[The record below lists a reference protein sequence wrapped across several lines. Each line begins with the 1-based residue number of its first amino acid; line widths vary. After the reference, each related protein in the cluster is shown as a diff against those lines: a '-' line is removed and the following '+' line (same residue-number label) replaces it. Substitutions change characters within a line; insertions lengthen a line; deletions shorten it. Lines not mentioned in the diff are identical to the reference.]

1 MFFVSFVVEM
11 KIFLTGATGF
21 IGSHVARTLVAAG
34 NEVQALILPN
44 DDTRRIAD
52 ILSSLV
58 MVRGDLLDTSF
69 TFPSQSF
76 DCCIHLAWYVEPGK
90 YLDSPRNKQWV
101 EASVRLARAME
112 DAGCRRFLAAGT
124 CFEYATSDEPL
135 RESSHTGP
143 RTLYAQSKLE
153 LFNALQSLEMEIAWA
168 RFFYQYG
175 PHEDPRRLVP
185 VVINALLRGQEA
197 KLVPGDRRR
206 DYLHIE
212 DVASAVAAVA
222 QSKLTG
228 AVNIGSGT
236 PTTVAEISMKIGE
249 LIGKPELVKLGA
261 LPYSP
266 TEPMHIVSDNAKLK
280 SVGWKPRNSLDE
292 GLRRTID
299 WWRAR
304 L

>member
-1 MFFVSFVVEM
+1 MFFVSFVVKM

-21 IGSHVARTLVAAG
+21 IGSHVARSLVAAG
-34 NEVQALILPN
+34 HEIHAIVLS
-44 DDTRRIAD
+44 DDDMWRIRD

-58 MVRGDLLDTSF
+58 TIRGDLLDSSF
-69 TFPSQSF
+69 IPPPSSF

-90 YLDSPRNKQWV
+90 YLESPQNKQWA
-101 EASVRLARAME
+101 ETSVRFARAMQ
-112 DAGCRRFLAAGT
+112 DAGCRRFVAAGT

-135 RESSHTGP
+135 CESSPTGP

-153 LFNALQSLEMEIAWA
+153 LFNALQSLEMEIAWV

-185 VVINALLRGQEA
+185 VVINALLRSQAA

-206 DYLHIE
+206 DFLHIE
-212 DVASAVAAVA
+212 DVASAVAVVA
-222 QSKLTG
+222 EGKLTG
-228 AVNIGSGT
+228 AVNVGSGV
-236 PTTVAEISMKIGE
+236 PTTVAEIGMKIGE
-249 LIGKPELVKLGA
+249 LLGKPELVKLGA

-266 TEPMHIVSDNAKLK
+266 TEPMHVVSDNTKLK
-280 SVGWKPRNSLDE
+280 STGWKPRYRLDE
-292 GLRRTID
+292 GLRQTIK
-299 WWRAR
+299 WWQAR